1 MQPMIWLLK
10 KLIMITPEK
19 AAKSIVRLASSAE
32 VEGQTGLYFNQ
43 LEPKE
48 PSKLALDDE
57 LAERLWTESAHL
69 VKL

>member
-1 MQPMIWLLK
+1 
-10 KLIMITPEK
+10 MITPEK
-19 AAKSIVRLASSAE
+19 AAKSIVQLASSAE
-32 VEGQTGLYFNQ
+32 VGTKTGLYVDQ

-57 LAERLWTESAHL
+57 LAERLWAKSAGL